1 MFPTITSLLKYLTG
15 LDILLPVQTFGFFV
29 AIAFMAAYWA
39 FVQEFKRK
47 ERLGYI
53 HSFEKEVTVGAPAS
67 PGDLAGNGIFG
78 FILGYKLVDM
88 LFNYHAMVDDPQAF
102 ILSLRGNWPGGILV
116 AGLFVYWA
124 YAESKKQE
132 LKEPGT

>member
-47 ERLGYI
+47 EKLGYV
-53 HSFEKEVTVGAPAS
+53 HTFEKTVTVGAPTTTLE
-67 PGDLAGNGIFG
+67 LAGNGRFG
-78 FILGYKLVDM
+78 FILGYKALDRLWM
-88 LFNYHAMVDDPQAF
+88 YHAVTHSPQD
-102 ILSLRGNWPGGILV
+102 SL
-116 AGLFVYWA
+116 
-124 YAESKKQE
+124 
-132 LKEPGT
+132 